1 MPSSTS
7 PGGPWANI
15 SATVRSSAGRQQRE
29 GALLG
34 RCQRLGQRPAR
45 AQMLLAASR
54 ITLAWAITKSQLR
67 GTLETLM
74 NQIEK
79 ARGAQPGAT
88 TDI

>member
-1 MPSSTS
+1 
-7 PGGPWANI
+7 
-15 SATVRSSAGRQQRE
+15 
-29 GALLG
+29 
-34 RCQRLGQRPAR
+34 
-45 AQMLLAASR
+45 MLLAASR